1 MLPWGGGHR
10 PPRPCVQ
17 RPGQSRPVPWP
28 RPPAPGCPLGQ
39 PMADPEREAA
49 SCTVSGSET
58 PPRLWCLL
66 RTCCPERLIHAPS
79 PATSAPSEGKRGTGA
94 WSLRR
99 EHWAPSRGGWGKF
112 HVAPTL
118 APGPR
123 SWAGSSIPALEDER
137 SRQRWA
143 RGAPGGGLRPRDRQ
157 ESWLRGQTRLEQ
169 RLVLPAVTLTPAW
182 HLDLTPESCPGK

>member
-17 RPGQSRPVPWP
+17 RPGRSRPVPWP

-58 PPRLWCLL
+58 PARLWCLL

-79 PATSAPSEGKRGTGA
+79 PATSAPLRGKAGHRRMEPAEGPLGTIKEG
-94 WSLRR
+94 L
-99 EHWAPSRGGWGKF
+99 GKVPRDP
-112 HVAPTL
+112 HL
-118 APGPR
+118 GP
-123 SWAGSSIPALEDER
+123 
-137 SRQRWA
+137 
-143 RGAPGGGLRPRDRQ
+143 GAPELG
-157 ESWLRGQTRLEQ
+157 WEQ
-169 RLVLPAVTLTPAW
+169 HP
-182 HLDLTPESCPGK
+182 CPGR